1 MFLERTIRIASL
13 AIPIFFCAGPEA
25 TRAENPAGIYEI
37 TLGGSNP
44 IITIGDISIDEQE
57 CEFVPGVGDV
67 CVDVSMNIQPTVN
80 ARGKI
85 TGVGSFAFVASG
97 SGIEI
102 AGTLGCMVSGRVN
115 GRMDSASRDHDTK
128 IAIRLRCEGEVA
140 VTGEGLFP
148 TKVTA
153 NIKGESDDLGF
164 YLGEVSARVSIR
176 GVGSEKVVVPIF
188 LEFGNGGDWTI
199 ALNIVDLD
207 GKKFG
212 GSALATL
219 DDGSALSFDI
229 RARYNETKDESRVTL
244 RPHKSFRGAAI
255 RLKHFMVTGGAI
267 AGGEL
272 KYKVNG
278 QRGKV
283 LDP

>member
-1 MFLERTIRIASL
+1 
-13 AIPIFFCAGPEA
+13 
-25 TRAENPAGIYEI
+25 
-37 TLGGSNP
+37 
-44 IITIGDISIDEQE
+44 
-57 CEFVPGVGDV
+57 
-67 CVDVSMNIQPTVN
+67 
-80 ARGKI
+80 
-85 TGVGSFAFVASG
+85 
-97 SGIEI
+97 
-102 AGTLGCMVSGRVN
+102 
-115 GRMDSASRDHDTK
+115 MDSASRDHDTK

-199 ALNIVDLD
+199 ALNIVDID

-212 GSALATL
+212 GTALATL
-219 DDGSALSFDI
+219 DDESALSFEV
-229 RARYNETKDESRVTL
+229 RARYNERKDESKVTL
-244 RPHKSFRGAAI
+244 KPHTAFRGAWI
-255 RLKHFMVTGGAI
+255 RLKHLVVNEGAI

-283 LDP
+283 VDP